1 MGMVHLRTGAFM
13 KNKFQP
19 KVVITIAVI
28 IIVVMITSAY
38 FELTES
44 KEEIFR
50 LLSEQSS
57 SLIETISM
65 SSINTLNSSYEIETL
80 LTKRLLDN
88 ARLIETLDSLN
99 LLTRKKIIQIGNEN
113 NLYRINIFDKR
124 GNRIMTNRVPVPGHL
139 HPEGPINRYDELKPI
154 LTGKVRQLILGLR
167 PAQYS
172 EEERFAVAV
181 ARSFNRGAIVI
192 NLNAKEIQDFRKK
205 IGIGR
210 IIKDIAGSGGIEY
223 IVLQDSAGILAAS
236 PSVHSMNKIAG
247 DPFLEKAMKTDSIF
261 TRVTSFEGHDVFE
274 VVKRLVDEN
283 EIIGLYRMGISLGDV
298 KNVEARMYRRII
310 IISFLLAAIS
320 VIVLSIIF
328 TSQNLKAVSREFNN
342 FKTFTGT
349 VLQNMGEA
357 VIVINKDFIITLFNK
372 SAEELFKVKNNEAIG
387 KKLNEILEG
396 RLGFLLNEIGKGN
409 SETFDIQKE
418 IFINEQP
425 RFLRLSVTQNREE
438 TNRVENYTIVIN
450 DFTIRKNLEEQAKRR
465 EKLSA
470 MGELASGVAHEIRNP
485 INAIGM
491 IAQRLNKEFSP
502 GKDIEEYNSILKVLK
517 DEVTRV
523 NKIISQ
529 FLNYARPLDIQLHK
543 IDVKTFID
551 ELYRLFA
558 AQAQIKK
565 IRLEKLSSYTF
576 EIKIDPELMEQAFM
590 NIIQNA
596 MDAVSEGGT
605 VSINY
610 YKTGKN
616 VIFEIK
622 DNGKGIS
629 QDQLGKIFDLYF
641 TTRKDG
647 NGLGL
652 SIAQKVISQHNGTI
666 EVESEVNK
674 GTKFKII
681 IPES

>member
-1 MGMVHLRTGAFM
+1 M

-19 KVVITIAVI
+19 KIVITIAVI

-44 KEEIFR
+44 KKEIFR

-65 SSINTLNSSYEIETL
+65 SSINTLNSSYEIENL

-88 ARLIETLDSLN
+88 ARLIRTLDSLN
-99 LLTRKKIIQIGNEN
+99 LLTRKKIIQIGKEN

-124 GNRIMTNRVPVPGHL
+124 GNRIMTNRIPEPGHI
-139 HPEGPINRYDELKPI
+139 HPEGPVNRYNELKPI
-154 LTGKVRQLILGLR
+154 LTGKVKQLIMGLR
-167 PAQYS
+167 PAQFS

-181 ARSFNRGAIVI
+181 ARSFNKGAIVI
-192 NLNAKEIQDFRKK
+192 NLNAKELQNFRRK

-236 PSVHSMNKIAG
+236 PSVYSMNKIEG
-247 DPFLEKAMKTDSIF
+247 DPFLGKAMKTDSIY
-261 TRVTSFEGHDVFE
+261 TRITKFKDHNVYE

-283 EIIGLYRMGISLGDV
+283 EIVGLYRMGISLGDV
-298 KNVEARMYRRII
+298 KNVEARMYRRIV

-320 VIVLSIIF
+320 VIILSIIF
-328 TSQNLKAVSREFNN
+328 TSQNLKAVSRELNN

-357 VIVINKDFIITLFNK
+357 VIVTNNNFIITLFNK
-372 SAEELFKVKNNEAIG
+372 AAEVLFKIKNNEAIG
-387 KKLNEILEG
+387 KKLNTILEG
-396 RLGFLLNEIGKGN
+396 KLEFLLSEIN
-409 SETFDIQKE
+409 NRSSETPDIQRE
-418 IFINEQP
+418 IIINDQP
-425 RFLRLSVTQNREE
+425 RFLRLSITQNRNE
-438 TNRVENYTIVIN
+438 TGQVENYTIVIN
-450 DFTIRKNLEEQAKRR
+450 DFTERKNLEEQAKRR

-502 GKDIEEYNSILKVLK
+502 GKDIDEYNSILKVLK
-517 DEVTRV
+517 DEVTRI

-543 IDVKTFID
+543 VDVKTFTD

-558 AQAQIKK
+558 AQAAIKK
-565 IRLEKLSSYTF
+565 IRFEKLSSDKF
-576 EIKIDPELMEQAFM
+576 EIKIDPELMKQAFM

-596 MDAVSEGGT
+596 MDAVSEGGS
-605 VSINY
+605 VILDYHNSS
-610 YKTGKN
+610 KN
-616 VIFEIK
+616 VVFEIK
-622 DNGKGIS
+622 DTGKGIPK
-629 QDQLGKIFDLYF
+629 DQLEKIFDLYF

-652 SIAQKVISQHNGTI
+652 SIAQKVVSQHNGTI

-681 IPES
+681 IPRL